1 MPLPVFAMM
10 LCTFCIGTAESVVA
24 GILPAIARDAGVSL
38 TAVGMLIS
46 VYALAVVLLGPF
58 VTAVTARFRRS
69 LLMPGMMGV
78 FVLGNALAALAPGF
92 GWLVA
97 GRVTS
102 AVVHSTLI
110 AAFVATAR
118 DMAPADRRAAWGAKV
133 TLGIGL
139 SSVAGVPAGTLIGN
153 AFGWR
158 ATFWALAALS
168 LAAALLL
175 TLSTVPDAPPPPA
188 AAPAATAS
196 HGKTAAGGPRGGA
209 ADRGARGWFGAAD
222 RKAGGWFGAADRGAR
237 GWFGAAGPMLLVA
250 LVIVLGTGGV
260 FALYTYAS
268 PYLTGSAGFGPRA
281 VTVLLLLYGAGGI
294 AGNTA
299 GGRAADR
306 FPRRTVLVTLG
317 AATAGL
323 LLLGLPVT
331 GKWAVAGLFCLLGA
345 AYFATIPAL
354 NTQMV
359 AAAGPSSPTMAL
371 TVNNSAFCVG
381 IALGSWLGGV
391 LLAHGRAVP
400 SVAAAGA
407 ALTAAAL
414 LLALATPGRRRRSGA
429 ADRERDGTVRAGR
442 SDPAVTGRPR

>member
-58 VTAVTARFRRS
+58 VTAVTARIRRS

-175 TLSTVPDAPPPPA
+175 ALSTVPDAPPPAAVAPPPA
-188 AAPAATAS
+188 AVAPPPAAVAPPPAAVAPAATA
-196 HGKTAAGGPRGGA
+196 P
-209 ADRGARGWFGAAD
+209 
-222 RKAGGWFGAADRGAR
+222 
-237 GWFGAAGPMLLVA
+237 
-250 LVIVLGTGGV
+250 
-260 FALYTYAS
+260 
-268 PYLTGSAGFGPRA
+268 
-281 VTVLLLLYGAGGI
+281 
-294 AGNTA
+294 
-299 GGRAADR
+299 
-306 FPRRTVLVTLG
+306 
-317 AATAGL
+317 
-323 LLLGLPVT
+323 
-331 GKWAVAGLFCLLGA
+331 
-345 AYFATIPAL
+345 
-354 NTQMV
+354 
-359 AAAGPSSPTMAL
+359 
-371 TVNNSAFCVG
+371 
-381 IALGSWLGGV
+381 
-391 LLAHGRAVP
+391 
-400 SVAAAGA
+400 
-407 ALTAAAL
+407 
-414 LLALATPGRRRRSGA
+414 
-429 ADRERDGTVRAGR
+429 
-442 SDPAVTGRPR
+442 